1 MATSETTDNV
11 ESLDSFRERARKFI
25 RANLPER
32 TTQRERSLSMAD
44 AKALQAVIFEAGFA
58 GIAVPAEYGGAGL
71 TLAHQ
76 KVWAEEVEPY
86 VVPTPLF
93 VSMGM
98 LGITLLDHGS
108 ETLKRRHI
116 PGILRGDEVW

>member
-32 TTQRERSLSMAD
+32 STEGERSLSMAD

-58 GIAVPAEYGGAGL
+58 GIAVPAEYGGAGP
-71 TLAHQ
+71 TPAHP
-76 KVWAEEVEPY
+76 KGWAEEVEAHLL
-86 VVPTPLF
+86 PTPVF
-93 VSMGM
+93 VSVGL
-98 LGITLLDHGS
+98 LGITPLDHRAG
-108 ETLKRRHI
+108 
-116 PGILRGDEVW
+116 